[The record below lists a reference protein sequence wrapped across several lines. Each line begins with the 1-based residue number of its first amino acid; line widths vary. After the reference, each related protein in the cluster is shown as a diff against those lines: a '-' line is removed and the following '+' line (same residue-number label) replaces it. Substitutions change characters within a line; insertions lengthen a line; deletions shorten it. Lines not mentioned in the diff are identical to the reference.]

1 VRDMI
6 ALERRSSELF
16 GERHIISVAVAE
28 RDFDLVKTELEHLI
42 RDLDE
47 FQSNLPETVEK

>member
-1 VRDMI
+1 MI

-47 FQSNLPETVEK
+47 FQSHLPETVEK